1 MVSVF
6 TLAENDCRVCVV
18 SRCQH
23 FRCFVTP
30 STPLR
35 HFPTVIALQA
45 TAGRLVSAHLP
56 CLPSSDPR
64 SVCCSCAR
72 RGRRRRAGGRAARDA
87 GGDAAAGAGRRRAR
101 GPPARPHRGAEV
113 QVTSRSRQRP
123 PGSWRQLGRGFSCQP
138 PAPAG
143 PGRSCPASRS
153 CWPGSAA
160 VRSHGQP
167 ACPPSAGGGGGGG
180 AAGRGRVRAPQ
191 TATVTQ

>member
-1 MVSVF
+1 MSALSMFCHTVNTVT
-6 TLAENDCRVCVV
+6 TLPDCHCAAGHCRPPGVC
-18 SRCQH
+18 R
-23 FRCFVTP
+23 P
-30 STPLR
+30 PL
-35 HFPTVIALQA
+35 
-45 TAGRLVSAHLP
+45 S
-56 CLPSSDPR
+56 PSSDPR

-113 QVTSRSRQRP
+113 QVTSRSHQRP
-123 PGSWRQLGRGFSCQP
+123 LGSWRQLGRGFSCQP
-138 PAPAG
+138 PASAG
-143 PGRSCPASRS
+143 PGRSCPAGRS

-167 ACPPSAGGGGGGG
+167 AGPPSAGGGGG
-180 AAGRGRVRAPQ
+180 AAGRGRVRPPQ